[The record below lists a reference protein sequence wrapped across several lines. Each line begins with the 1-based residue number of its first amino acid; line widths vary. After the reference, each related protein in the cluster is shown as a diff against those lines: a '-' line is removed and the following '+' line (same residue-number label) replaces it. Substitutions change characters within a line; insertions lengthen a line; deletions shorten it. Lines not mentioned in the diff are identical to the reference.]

1 MPWASWISPLAWT
14 SKSNCSKNGKSTNAS
29 NKWNAFMTG
38 LIGKK
43 VGMTQFY
50 NAEGNVIPVTVIQT
64 GPCVVVQKKE
74 STKDGYNA
82 LQVGFGSKKN
92 QRVNKPAQGHM
103 AKAGRG
109 AFEVLKEFRL
119 DDVSQYQ
126 VGQEIK
132 AADLFKAGDRIDV
145 SGTSKGH
152 GFTGVV
158 KRWSF
163 AGFPRSHGTHEY
175 FRHGG
180 SIGNRSYPGR
190 VRKGKKMAGH
200 WGNERISVQNLE
212 VVDIRADDHLLLVK
226 GAVPGAKRGIVVVRR
241 AVKG

>member
-1 MPWASWISPLAWT
+1 
-14 SKSNCSKNGKSTNAS
+14 
-29 NKWNAFMTG
+29 MTG

-43 VGMTQFY
+43 VGMTQYY
-50 NAEGNVIPVTVIQT
+50 NAEGNVVPVTVVQT

-74 STKDGYNA
+74 SARDGYSA
-82 LQVGFGSKKN
+82 LQVGFGSKKS
-92 QRVNKPAQGHM
+92 QRVNKPMQGHM
-103 AKAGRG
+103 AKAGKG

-119 DDVSQYQ
+119 DDVSKYE

-132 AADLFKAGDRIDV
+132 VSELFKVGDRIDV
-145 SGTSKGH
+145 AGISKGH
-152 GFTGVV
+152 GFTGVI

-163 AGFPRSHGTHEY
+163 AGFPGSHGTHEY

-200 WGNERISVQNLE
+200 WGDERVSIQNLE
-212 VVDIRADDHLLLVK
+212 VVDIRAEQNLMLIK
-226 GAVPGAKRGIVVVRR
+226 GAVPGAKQGVVIVRL
-241 AVKG
+241 AAKG

>member
-1 MPWASWISPLAWT
+1 
-14 SKSNCSKNGKSTNAS
+14 
-29 NKWNAFMTG
+29 
-38 LIGKK
+38 
-43 VGMTQFY
+43 MTQFY
-50 NAEGNVIPVTVIQT
+50 NAEGNVIPVTVIET

-74 STKDGYNA
+74 TAKDGYNA
-82 LQVGFGSKKN
+82 LQVGFGSKKA
-92 QRVNKPAQGHM
+92 QRVNKPMQGHM
-103 AKAGRG
+103 AKAGKG

-119 DDVSQYQ
+119 ADVSQYE

-132 AADLFKAGDRIDV
+132 VADLFKAGDRIAV

-152 GFTGVV
+152 GFTGVI

-163 AGFPRSHGTHEY
+163 AGFPGSHGTHEY

-200 WGNERISVQNLE
+200 WGNEQVSIQNLE
-212 VVDIRADDHLLLVK
+212 VIDIRPEKNLMLVK
-226 GAVPGAKRGIVVVRR
+226 GAVPGAKHGVVIVRS
-241 AVKG
+241 ATKG

>member
-1 MPWASWISPLAWT
+1 
-14 SKSNCSKNGKSTNAS
+14 
-29 NKWNAFMTG
+29 MTG

-43 VGMTQFY
+43 IGMTQYY
-50 NAEGNVIPVTVIQT
+50 NAEGNVVPVTVVQT

-74 STKDGYNA
+74 SARDGYSA
-82 LQVGFGSKKN
+82 LQVGFGSKKS
-92 QRVNKPAQGHM
+92 QRVNKPMQGHM
-103 AKAGRG
+103 AKAGKG

-119 DDVSQYQ
+119 DDVSKYE

-132 AADLFKAGDRIDV
+132 VSELFKIGDRIDV
-145 SGTSKGH
+145 AGISKGH
-152 GFTGVV
+152 GFTGVI

-163 AGFPRSHGTHEY
+163 AGFPGSHGTHEY

-200 WGNERISVQNLE
+200 WGDERVSIQNLE
-212 VVDIRADDHLLLVK
+212 VVDIRAEQNLMLIK
-226 GAVPGAKRGIVVVRR
+226 GAVPGAKQGVVIVRL
-241 AVKG
+241 AAKG

>member
-1 MPWASWISPLAWT
+1 
-14 SKSNCSKNGKSTNAS
+14 
-29 NKWNAFMTG
+29 MTG

-43 VGMTQFY
+43 IGMTQFY
-50 NAEGNVIPVTVIQT
+50 NADGNVVPVTLIQT

-74 STKDGYNA
+74 SAKDGYNA
-82 LQVGFGSKKN
+82 LQVGFGRKKS
-92 QRVNKPAQGHM
+92 QRVNKPEQGHM
-103 AKAGRG
+103 AKAGKG

-119 DDVSQYQ
+119 EDVSQYE

-132 AADLFKAGDRIDV
+132 AGDLFKPGDRVDV

-152 GFTGVV
+152 GFTGVI

-163 AGFPRSHGTHEY
+163 AGFPGSHGTHEY

-180 SIGNRSYPGR
+180 SIGNRSFPGR

-212 VVDIRADDHLLLVK
+212 VVDIRPEADLLLIK
-226 GAVPGAKRGIVVVRR
+226 GAVPGAKQGIVVVRQ
-241 AVKG
+241 AMKD

>member
-1 MPWASWISPLAWT
+1 
-14 SKSNCSKNGKSTNAS
+14 
-29 NKWNAFMTG
+29 MTG

-50 NAEGNVIPVTVIQT
+50 NAEGNVVPVTVIQT

-74 STKDGYNA
+74 NPKDGYNA
-82 LQVGFGSKKN
+82 LQLGFGSKKN
-92 QRVNKPAQGHM
+92 QRVNKPEQGHM
-103 AKAGRG
+103 AKAGKG

-119 DDVSQYQ
+119 DDVSQFQ

-132 AADLFKAGDRIDV
+132 ATDVFKTGDRIDV

-152 GFTGVV
+152 GFTGVI

-163 AGFPRSHGTHEY
+163 AGFPGSHGTHEY

-180 SIGNRSYPGR
+180 SIGNRSFPGR

-200 WGNERISVQNLE
+200 WGGEQISVQNLE
-212 VVDIRADDHLLLVK
+212 VVDIRPENNLMLVK
-226 GAVPGAKRGIVVVRR
+226 GAVPGAKLGIVLVRR
-241 AVKG
+241 AVKA

>member
-1 MPWASWISPLAWT
+1 MAEDGKAS
-14 SKSNCSKNGKSTNAS
+14 
-29 NKWNAFMTG
+29 MTG
-38 LIGKK
+38 LIGRKI
-43 VGMTQFY
+43 GMTQVY
-50 NAEGNVIPVTVIQT
+50 NPEGNIIPVTVIET

-74 STKDGYNA
+74 TGTDGYNA

-92 QRVNKPAQGHM
+92 QRVNKPLKGHM
-103 AKAGRG
+103 AKAGKG

-119 DDVSQYQ
+119 NDVSGYE

-152 GFTGVV
+152 GFTGVM

-163 AGFPRSHGTHEY
+163 GGFPGSHGTHEY

-180 SIGNRSYPGR
+180 SIGNRSFPGR

-200 WGNERISVQNLE
+200 WGDEKVSVQNIE
-212 VVDIRADDHLLLVK
+212 VVDIRAEQNLVLVR
-226 GAVPGAKRGIVVVRR
+226 GAVPGSKRGLVILSR
-241 AVKG
+241 AAKG